1 MKDIVAR
8 NALSRLM
15 KTDKKLTIAI
25 DGPAASGKSTTARLV
40 AQNLGYLYID
50 TGAMYR
56 ALTLE
61 VLNRNIP
68 IEDEEQ
74 VVQTARKIDIC
85 LSVDDHKIRTI
96 LNGQDVSEDIRL
108 PRVTRVISI
117 VSAFRE
123 VREIMKQKQRDLA
136 KDGGIVMNGRD
147 IGTVV
152 LPQAQ
157 VKVFMNASVERR
169 TDRRVKEL
177 QSKGI
182 NVDRESIKAE
192 IIQRDEIDSNREVA
206 PLKPAADAHII
217 DTSQLSIDQQV
228 QKVLDLIENLPP
240 SIKRT

>member
-136 KDGGIVMNGRD
+136 KDGGIVMDGRD